1 MTRALWLSGSLLRR
15 LDRDSGKFGEDGL
28 PADTVAELCAAF
40 VREGCRLD
48 NDLRLHTARVA
59 RLTVHADALSE
70 ASGIHAEL
78 KRVRSVVVPWERRHR
93 KGPVNAEVPGL

>member
-1 MTRALWLSGSLLRR
+1 MTRPLRVSGSLLRR
-15 LDRDSGKFGEDGL
+15 LDGDSEKFGGDGL
-28 PADTVAELCAAF
+28 PADTVAEPCEAF

-48 NDLRLHTARVA
+48 NDLRLHTGRVA
-59 RLTVHADALSE
+59 RLTVHAETLSE

-78 KRVRSVVVPWERRHR
+78 KRVRSAVVLWEGQHR